1 MTCHS
6 QPLALPAASEKGESR
21 GGGGVGW
28 GGENV
33 SPKKKQSSG
42 SDPPYP
48 STHDMLVLMLFNLAA
63 HKMLVSGQWVDL
75 RSAQAAAFISSA
87 ELSCPPPAP
96 PS

>member
-6 QPLALPAASEKGESR
+6 QPLALPAASENGKAEAR
-21 GGGGVGW
+21 GGG
-28 GGENV
+28 V
-33 SPKKKQSSG
+33 SQKRKQSSG

-75 RSAQAAAFISSA
+75 RSAQVPVFI
-87 ELSCPPPAP
+87 
-96 PS
+96 